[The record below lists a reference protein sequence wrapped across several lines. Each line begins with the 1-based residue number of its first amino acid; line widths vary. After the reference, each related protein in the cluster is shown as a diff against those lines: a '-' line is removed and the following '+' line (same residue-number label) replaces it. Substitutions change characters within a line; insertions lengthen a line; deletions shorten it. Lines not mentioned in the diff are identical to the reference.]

1 MPRPA
6 SGPPGSNGPFPVV
19 QIDVF
24 AMEHRAWQTDS
35 YAFKWTSS
43 YLMLRQVRS
52 TNTLSRQAP
61 LPPTDNRSCRPST
74 ASVNAPAVN

>member
-1 MPRPA
+1 
-6 SGPPGSNGPFPVV
+6 
-19 QIDVF
+19 
-24 AMEHRAWQTDS
+24 MEHRAWQTDS